1 MSSESDMAFQTQAR
15 CVSRAGTEAG
25 AVEVWLRQGL
35 SQRFDGTLS
44 EPLPSELLALLGEP

>member
-1 MSSESDMAFQTQAR
+1 MSSESDMAFQTQAG

-44 EPLPSELLALLGEP
+44 EPLPSELLALLGEA